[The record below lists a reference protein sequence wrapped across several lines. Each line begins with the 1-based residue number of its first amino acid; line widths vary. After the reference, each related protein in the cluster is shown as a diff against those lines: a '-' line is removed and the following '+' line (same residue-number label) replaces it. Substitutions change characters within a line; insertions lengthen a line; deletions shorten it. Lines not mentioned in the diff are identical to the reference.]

1 MSNTL
6 KLLQQIHGD
15 IESLPLCDVA
25 DKYFDL
31 KVNTLKKKIKLGE
44 IPQSFCKAII
54 NDLVTI
60 ESLAKLLDNLQGVN
74 SVETVDIRSI
84 SPIAKLMLQSGL
96 ADIFGSVLI
105 PYKAVAEEVFEW
117 KEGTAKS
124 RLSSGAVA
132 EMGLVTLRVYESTQ
146 APVFVLVS
154 DLADFLLL
162 KRRVLVMKPLSDELL
177 LQ

>member
-1 MSNTL
+1 MTTWTEFL
-6 KLLQQIHGD
+6 K
-15 IESLPLCDVA
+15 
-25 DKYFDL
+25 
-31 KVNTLKKKIKLGE
+31 
-44 IPQSFCKAII
+44 
-54 NDLVTI
+54 
-60 ESLAKLLDNLQGVN
+60 
-74 SVETVDIRSI
+74 
-84 SPIAKLMLQSGL
+84 
-96 ADIFGSVLI
+96 
-105 PYKAVAEEVFEW
+105 EVFEW

-177 LQ
+177 LQYGFTRLTKATPITVIDLEPIL